1 VPQSAFL
8 KAALAFTF
16 ALAIFASSRCAHAQT
31 YSEATIYS
39 FSGGAGGSEP
49 LFSGLVRDKEGNFH
63 GTTVSGGAY
72 GHGTVFK
79 VDASGGQTVLHSFG
93 EGHDG
98 RAPIGGVV
106 LDEAGDLFGT
116 TNGGGIQKG
125 ECSRGCG
132 TVFEILANGD
142 EKILHDFAGVQQRD
156 GALPVGTF
164 IRDAAGNLYGTTE
177 VGGANDYG
185 TIFKIDSAGNE
196 TVLYSFGSLP
206 DAEYP
211 EAGLI
216 EDSSGNFYG
225 TSGSGGQTGFGTVF
239 EFDKSGNE
247 TVLHSFSSEPDGA
260 DPNTALLRDS
270 QGNLYGTTFLG
281 GSAGLG
287 TVFKIS
293 AKGHETILH
302 NFGTLGSTDGEYPES
317 TLIRDG
323 QGNLYGATIQGGTG
337 GNGLEGIAF
346 QITPQ
351 GAFNVLYDFSGQ
363 PGPAT
368 PAGPFL
374 MDSNGDL
381 YGASPSGGTTNNGSV
396 FKLTPWTE
404 TMPK

>member
-1 VPQSAFL
+1 MTTQSTFL
-8 KAALAFTF
+8 KTALALTF
-16 ALAIFASSRCAHAQT
+16 ALAVLPSSTRAQAQT

-49 LFSGLVRDKEGNFH
+49 LFSGLTRDKEGNFY

-79 VDASGGQTVLHSFG
+79 VASSGDQIVLHSFG

-98 RAPIGGVV
+98 RSPIGGVV
-106 LDEAGDLFGT
+106 LDGVGDLFGT

-125 ECSRGCG
+125 KCAQGCG

-142 EKILHDFAGVQQRD
+142 EKILHDFAGVQQGD

-177 VGGANDYG
+177 VGGAFDYG

-196 TVLYSFGSLP
+196 TVLYSFGTLP

-225 TSGSGGQTGFGTVF
+225 TTSSGGRAGFGTVF
-239 EFDKSGNE
+239 EFDKSGHE
-247 TVLHSFSSEPDGA
+247 TVLYSFGSQPDGSN
-260 DPNTALLRDS
+260 PNTALLRDS
-270 QGNLYGTTFLG
+270 AGNLYGTTYLG

-287 TVFKIS
+287 TVFKINS
-293 AKGHETILH
+293 KGQETVLH
-302 NFGTLGSTDGEYPES
+302 NFGSLGATDGAYPES
-317 TLIRDG
+317 ALIRDG

-351 GAFNVLYDFSGQ
+351 GAFNVLYNFSGQ

-374 MDSNGDL
+374 LDSSGDL
-381 YGASPSGGTTNNGSV
+381 YGASPSGGTTNNGTV
-396 FKLTPWTE
+396 YKLTP
-404 TMPK
+404 